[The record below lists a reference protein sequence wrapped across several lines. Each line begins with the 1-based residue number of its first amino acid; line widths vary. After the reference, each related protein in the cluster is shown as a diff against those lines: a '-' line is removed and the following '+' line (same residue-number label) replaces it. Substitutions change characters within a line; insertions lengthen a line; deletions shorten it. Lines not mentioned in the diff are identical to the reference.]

1 MPNVCSLA
9 CLLGFFFFS
18 LLPPARNKR
27 GGEGLLYMCVELV
40 GEKLPPHSM
49 CGSLIFD
56 R

>member
-1 MPNVCSLA
+1 MYARSRVSSVS
-9 CLLGFFFFS
+9 FFS